1 MRSVPVVAVEPCWQ
15 ISFAL
20 LRRLVFDGVSPFP
33 DRRLHEALGLA
44 VGLGRVG
51 FGAQVLDAEIG
62 AGFGKGARAIAL
74 AIIGHDAIYADAKA
88 LVKGKGGPEMG
99 NGAFFFLVR
108 EDV

>member
-51 FGAQVLDAEIG
+51 FDAEIG

-74 AIIGHDAIYADAKA
+74 AIIGHDAIYADAKS

-99 NGAFFFLVR
+99 NGTYFFLVR